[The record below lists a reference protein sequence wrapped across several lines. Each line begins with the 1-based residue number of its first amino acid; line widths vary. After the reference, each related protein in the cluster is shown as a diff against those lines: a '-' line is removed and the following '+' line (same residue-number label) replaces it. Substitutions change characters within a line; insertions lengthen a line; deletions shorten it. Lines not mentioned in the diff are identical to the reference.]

1 MSSNNTMKTGP
12 MKTGECRHKS
22 LSIKSLKP
30 DDIPRFIG
38 KGGSGMKRN
47 VIFPSWGMYDEHI
60 KNKDIE
66 EEKPKLFVG
75 IENTDD
81 SVVATIKTESSIM
94 MKFAEHNLKKYV
106 EKVAKSKEKRMD
118 TSVHTLLAPCPHS
131 KTPMLIG
138 KGGSTIKKM
147 KAEASEFLDAEKK
160 SHGDR
165 SFIQINPYKYDSIPE
180 LCKKVR
186 MDDNM
191 SFIGW
196 EPEESDTD
204 EYISI
209 KISNRLKDEEFET
222 FVDEFKTIINAKIG
236 SIVDYQSKM
245 MSDIDEAL
253 VSDDDEW

>member
-1 MSSNNTMKTGP
+1 MSSNNSDTKTVNN
-12 MKTGECRHKS
+12 HKS
-22 LSIKSLKP
+22 LCVKSLKP

-38 KGGSGMKRN
+38 KGGSGMKKN
-47 VIFPSWGMYDEHI
+47 VIFPSWAMYDEHV
-60 KNKDIE
+60 KNKGIE

-75 IENTDD
+75 IENSDD
-81 SVVATIKTESSIM
+81 SVTATIKTESPIM

-106 EKVAKSKEKRMD
+106 EKVSKSKGKAMN
-118 TSVHTLLAPCPHS
+118 TSVHTLLAVCPHA

-138 KGGSTIKKM
+138 KRGSAINTM
-147 KAEASEFLDAEKK
+147 KAEASESFDDEKK

-165 SFIQINPYKYDSIPE
+165 SWIEINPCDYDSISE
-180 LCKKVR
+180 LCLKVR
-186 MDDNM
+186 KDDNM

-209 KISNRLKDEEFET
+209 KISNRLKDDDFET
-222 FVDEFKTIINAKIG
+222 FVDEFKTIINAKIS
-236 SIVDYQSKM
+236 SIVDYQSRM